1 MSHIS
6 SSPLD
11 VSSKGIGGERVVS
24 LASPH
29 RWVREGVLGKLSGYF
44 HWSGTNA
51 HIVKGRTSRRIV
63 FTIKRNKLTWSSPST
78 TIYRCCEYVWA
89 FAAKVCISLCALQ
102 SQCDRST
109 VSYEPLLFRGPKAT
123 WWSVVRAHLT
133 AEKENI
139 RSAHPR
145 IKKVHLHHRCAFY
158 GSLLVCNLSV
168 K

>member
-1 MSHIS
+1 MHSRNISDVPLRFMSHIS

-11 VSSKGIGGERVVS
+11 VFLKGSRGGRVVP

-29 RWVREGVLGKLSGYF
+29 RWVRERVLEKLSGYF

-51 HIVKGRTSRRIV
+51 QIVKART
-63 FTIKRNKLTWSSPST
+63 SPST

-139 RSAHPR
+139 CTAHPR